1 MRGSTNKSPIKI
13 NAAEI
18 KLTRWFVY
26 ERGKPIRQKPHRVI
40 LRSLLSRIHYYHNKW
55 LQVKESQYLIPT
67 YIWILTPIPNWT
79 CSVVTIFPFQCT
91 APNMWLINRCVD
103 PSMRLNHQLEKD
115 VSCKVL
121 QFIQMMKIK
130 NLLGHKTLRC
140 INTAASS
147 RKRWTRANSI
157 SGHNLHEQDFASHLC
172 NFATYD
178 GP

>member
-40 LRSLLSRIHYYHNKW
+40 LRSLLSRIHYYHNKR

-91 APNMWLINRCVD
+91 APNMWLTNRCVD

-121 QFIQMMKIK
+121 QFITRWRSRSTLVTKPYGVQIQQ
-130 NLLGHKTLRC
+130 LLQEKDELGQILSLVTIC
-140 INTAASS
+140 IN
-147 RKRWTRANSI
+147 K
-157 SGHNLHEQDFASHLC
+157 LC
-172 NFATYD
+172 FTLMQLV
-178 GP
+178 